1 MNIETQTSAQ
11 FIFTF
16 QDDWVAKYE
25 RFEYRWS
32 GFEYWGNVGG
42 TVKGLPTAAEGSKH
56 FKWGLHSKPDLV
68 EQQVIE
74 HRLQNNTGVNIT
86 VTGVRVRRDTW
97 YTCTLH
103 SVYRDGSLRVH
114 NISAVMTRDSLV
126 NITQHVSGHVY
137 LDTGLAAP
145 TTTTTTTT
153 TTVKTVVMVTTT
165 SPPPQSHMFM
175 APSPTPTLFPPPPAP
190 VTRPNPLKQFY
201 PDTDDNS
208 GSNESQQ
215 TDIVRVDILPLST
228 GHRHQCAFASVA
240 TVFILIN
247 IL

>member
-1 MNIETQTSAQ
+1 MNTATQTSAQ

-86 VTGVRVRRDTW
+86 VTGVRVRRDT
-97 YTCTLH
+97 CH
-103 SVYRDGSLRVH
+103 AR
-114 NISAVMTRDSLV
+114 
-126 NITQHVSGHVY
+126 Y
-137 LDTGLAAP
+137 L
-145 TTTTTTTT
+145 
-153 TTVKTVVMVTTT
+153 
-165 SPPPQSHMFM
+165 
-175 APSPTPTLFPPPPAP
+175 
-190 VTRPNPLKQFY
+190 
-201 PDTDDNS
+201 
-208 GSNESQQ
+208 
-215 TDIVRVDILPLST
+215 
-228 GHRHQCAFASVA
+228 
-240 TVFILIN
+240 
-247 IL
+247 